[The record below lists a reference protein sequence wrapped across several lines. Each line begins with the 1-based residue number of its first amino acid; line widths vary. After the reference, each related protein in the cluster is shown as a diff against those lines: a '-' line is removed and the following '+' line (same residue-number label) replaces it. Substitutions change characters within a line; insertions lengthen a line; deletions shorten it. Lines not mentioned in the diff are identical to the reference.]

1 MKNFSLETLSERERR
16 MVIFGGI
23 AAVVLLVFGVLLPLS
38 SSVSKAQERVGRKQA
53 DLVWMQAVGPELA
66 SAGPNVARPSTQESL
81 LVVVDRAARE
91 SGLGSSLT
99 SSEPQGP
106 GLLRV
111 RLEKAPF
118 DIMIGWLGRLADQN
132 GITVE
137 TANIDSAGA
146 PGIVTASLVL
156 RLK

>member
-1 MKNFSLETLSERERR
+1 MKFSLDTMNERERR
-16 MVIFGGI
+16 MVLFGGVAAVALLIFG
-23 AAVVLLVFGVLLPLS
+23 VVLPLN
-38 SSVSKAQERVGRKQA
+38 SSVTKAQERVGKKQA

-66 SAGPNVARPSTQESL
+66 NAGPTVAKPSSNESL

-91 SGLGSSLT
+91 SGLGTSLV

-106 GLLRV
+106 GVLRV
-111 RLEKAPF
+111 RLEKASF
-118 DIMIGWLGRLADQN
+118 DIMIGWLARLADQN
-132 GITVE
+132 GISVD
-137 TANIDSAGA
+137 TANVDSAGA

>member
-1 MKNFSLETLSERERR
+1 MKFSLATLNERERR
-16 MVIFGGI
+16 MVLFGGI
-23 AAVVLLVFGVLLPLS
+23 GAAALLIFGVILPLN
-38 SSVSKAQERVGRKQA
+38 SSVHKTQERVGKKQA

-66 SAGPNVARPSTQESL
+66 SAGPTVARPSTNESL

-91 SGLGSSLT
+91 SGLGGSLT
-99 SSEPQGP
+99 SSEPQGA
-106 GLLRV
+106 GQLRV

-132 GITVE
+132 GISVE
-137 TANIDSAGA
+137 TANVDSAGA
-146 PGIVTASLVL
+146 PGIVTASIVL

>member
-1 MKNFSLETLSERERR
+1 MKFSLDTLNERERR
-16 MVIFGGI
+16 MVLFGGI
-23 AAVVLLVFGVLLPLS
+23 GAVALLIFGVLLPLN
-38 SSVSKAQERVGRKQA
+38 SSVSKAQERVGKKQA
-53 DLVWMQAVGPELA
+53 DLVWMQSVGPELA
-66 SAGPNVARPSTQESL
+66 SAGPAVARPSSNESL

-106 GLLRV
+106 GTLRV

-118 DIMIGWLGRLADQN
+118 DIMIGWLARLGDQN
-132 GITVE
+132 GISVE
-137 TANIDSAGA
+137 TANVDKTGA

>member
-1 MKNFSLETLSERERR
+1 MKFSLETLNERERR
-16 MVIFGGI
+16 LVLFGGI
-23 AAVVLLVFGVLLPLS
+23 GAAALLIFGVLLPLD
-38 SSVSKAQERVGRKQA
+38 SSVSKAQERVGKKQA
-53 DLVWMQAVGPELA
+53 DLVWMQSVGPELA
-66 SAGPNVARPSTQESL
+66 SAGPTVAKPSSQESL

-118 DIMIGWLGRLADQN
+118 DIMIGWLARLADQN
-132 GITVE
+132 GISVD
-137 TANIDSAGA
+137 TANVDSAGA
-146 PGIVTASLVL
+146 PGVVTASLVL

>member
-1 MKNFSLETLSERERR
+1 MKFSLETMSERERR
-16 MVIFGGI
+16 MVLFGGVAAVALLIFGI
-23 AAVVLLVFGVLLPLS
+23 LLPLN
-38 SSVSKAQERVGRKQA
+38 SSVSKAQARVGKKQA
-53 DLVWMQAVGPELA
+53 DLVWMQSVGPELA
-66 SAGPNVARPSTQESL
+66 AAGPTVARPSTNESL

-91 SGLGSSLT
+91 SGLGASLT

-118 DIMIGWLGRLADQN
+118 DIMVGWLARLADQN
-132 GITVE
+132 GISVE
-137 TANIDSAGA
+137 TANIDSSGA

>member
-1 MKNFSLETLSERERR
+1 
-16 MVIFGGI
+16 
-23 AAVVLLVFGVLLPLS
+23 VLLPLG
-38 SSVSKAQERVGRKQA
+38 SSVSKAQERIGKKQA
-53 DLVWMQAVGPELA
+53 DLAWMQAVGSELA
-66 SAGPNVARPSTQESL
+66 SAGPTIARPSTNESL

-91 SGLGSSLT
+91 AGLGGSLT

-106 GLLRV
+106 GQLRV

-118 DIMIGWLGRLADQN
+118 DIMIGWLARLADQN
-132 GITVE
+132 GISVE
-137 TANIDSAGA
+137 TANIDRAGT

>member
-1 MKNFSLETLSERERR
+1 MKFSLETMNERERR
-16 MVIFGGI
+16 MVLIGGI
-23 AAVVLLVFGVLLPLS
+23 AAAALLIFGVLLPLDG
-38 SSVSKAQERVGRKQA
+38 SVTKAQDRIGKKQA
-53 DLVWMQAVGPELA
+53 DLVWMQSVGPELA
-66 SAGPNVARPSTQESL
+66 SAGPTVARPSSNESL
-81 LVVVDRAARE
+81 IVVVDRAARE
-91 SGLGSSLT
+91 SGLGNSLT

-106 GLLRV
+106 GQLRV

-132 GITVE
+132 GISVE
-137 TANIDSAGA
+137 TANIDNSGA

>member
-1 MKNFSLETLSERERR
+1 MKKFSLETLNERERR
-16 MVIFGGI
+16 MVLFGGI
-23 AAVVLLVFGVLLPLS
+23 AAAALLIFGVLLPLN
-38 SSVSKAQERVGRKQA
+38 SSVSKTQERVGKKQA

-91 SGLGSSLT
+91 SGLGGSLT

-132 GITVE
+132 GISVE
-137 TANIDSAGA
+137 TANVDSAGA

>member
-1 MKNFSLETLSERERR
+1 MKFSFETMSERERR
-16 MVIFGGI
+16 MVLFGGI
-23 AAVVLLVFGVLLPLS
+23 AAVALLIFGVLLPLN
-38 SSVSKAQERVGRKQA
+38 SSVSKAQERVGKKQA

-66 SAGPNVARPSTQESL
+66 ASGPTIARPSSNESL

-91 SGLGSSLT
+91 AGLGNSLT

-118 DIMIGWLGRLADQN
+118 DIMMGWLGRLADQN
-132 GITVE
+132 GISVE
-137 TANIDSAGA
+137 TANIDRSGT
-146 PGIVTASLVL
+146 PGIVTASIVL
-156 RLK
+156 RLQ

>member
-1 MKNFSLETLSERERR
+1 MTKFSLATMNERERR
-16 MVIFGGI
+16 MVLFGGI
-23 AAVVLLVFGVLLPLS
+23 AAVALLIFGVLLPLS
-38 SSVSKAQERVGRKQA
+38 SSVSKAQERVGKKQA
-53 DLVWMQAVGPELA
+53 DLQWMQAVGPELA
-66 SAGPNVARPSTQESL
+66 SSGPTVARPSSQESL

-118 DIMIGWLGRLADQN
+118 DIMVGWLARLADQN
-132 GITVE
+132 GISVD
-137 TANIDSAGA
+137 TANIDSAGP
-146 PGIVTASLVL
+146 PGVVTASLVL

>member
-1 MKNFSLETLSERERR
+1 MKFSLETMSERERR
-16 MVIFGGI
+16 MVLFGGI
-23 AAVVLLVFGVLLPLS
+23 AAVALLIFGILLPLS
-38 SSVSKAQERVGRKQA
+38 SSVSKAQERVGKKQA
-53 DLVWMQAVGPELA
+53 DLVWMQSVGPELA
-66 SAGPNVARPSTQESL
+66 AAGPTVARPSTNESL

-91 SGLGSSLT
+91 SGLGASLT

-118 DIMIGWLGRLADQN
+118 DVMVGWLGRLADQN
-132 GITVE
+132 GISVE
-137 TANIDSAGA
+137 TANIDKSGA

>member
-1 MKNFSLETLSERERR
+1 MKFSLETLNERERR
-16 MVIFGGI
+16 LVLFGGI
-23 AAVVLLVFGVLLPLS
+23 GAAALLIFGVLLPLD
-38 SSVSKAQERVGRKQA
+38 SSVSKAQERVGKKQA
-53 DLVWMQAVGPELA
+53 DLVWMQSVGPELA
-66 SAGPNVARPSTQESL
+66 SAGPTIAKPSSQESL

-118 DIMIGWLGRLADQN
+118 DIMIGWLARLADQN
-132 GITVE
+132 GISVD
-137 TANIDSAGA
+137 TANVDSAGA
-146 PGIVTASLVL
+146 PGVVTASLVL

>member
-1 MKNFSLETLSERERR
+1 MRKFSLETLNERERR
-16 MVIFGGI
+16 MVLFGGV
-23 AAVVLLVFGVLLPLS
+23 AAVALLIFGVLLPLN
-38 SSVSKAQERVGRKQA
+38 SSVSKAQERVGKKQA

-66 SAGPNVARPSTQESL
+66 AAGPTVARPSSQESL

-91 SGLGSSLT
+91 AGLGSSLT

-132 GITVE
+132 GISVD
-137 TANIDSAGA
+137 TANVDSAGQ
-146 PGIVTASLVL
+146 PGVVTASLVL